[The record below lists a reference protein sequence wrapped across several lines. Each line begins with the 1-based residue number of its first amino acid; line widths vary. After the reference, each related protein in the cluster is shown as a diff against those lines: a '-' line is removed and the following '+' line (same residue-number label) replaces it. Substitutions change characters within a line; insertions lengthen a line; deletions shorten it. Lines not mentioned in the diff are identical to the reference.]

1 MKRILLLGLFILFIF
16 NISGCTPQ
24 PKKTEEPTTQPNKI
38 DENIDKQKSP
48 MSKVEYKENL
58 VKSYEKYIKPLDLK
72 NYDDLEDI
80 LAKKGE
86 IDHEKVL
93 NDLEESLNDSKINI
107 KAFEESIIG
116 LEIDD
121 DNLKK
126 LNDKLVEECK
136 VLMDDIKVK
145 ETEIAKIDENI
156 LKKPTKELIKY
167 LKTNLDDDI
176 TEKNKFD
183 ETLDQIEDILG
194 INLES

>member
-24 PKKTEEPTTQPNKI
+24 YKKTEEPTTQPNKI

-48 MSKVEYKENL
+48 MSKAEYKENL

-86 IDHEKVL
+86 IYHEKFL

>member
-1 MKRILLLGLFILFIF
+1 MKRILLLGLFILLIF

-24 PKKTEEPTTQPNKI
+24 HKKTEEPTTQPNKI
-38 DENIDKQKSP
+38 DENIDNQKSP
-48 MSKVEYKENL
+48 MSKAEYKENL

-86 IDHEKVL
+86 IDHEKFL

-145 ETEIAKIDENI
+145 EMEIAKIDENI

>member
-1 MKRILLLGLFILFIF
+1 MKRILLLGLFILFIL
-16 NISGCTPQ
+16 NISGCTSQ
-24 PKKTEEPTTQPNKI
+24 PKKTEEPTTTPSKI

-48 MSKVEYKENL
+48 MNKEQYKDNL
-58 VKSYEKYIKPLDLK
+58 VKSYEKYIKPLDL
-72 NYDDLEDI
+72 NDYNDLDDM

-86 IDHEKVL
+86 VEHEKFL

-107 KAFEESIIG
+107 KSFEESITG
-116 LEIDD
+116 LEID
-121 DNLKK
+121 NPKLKE

-136 VLMDDIKVK
+136 VLMDDIKLK
-145 ETEIAKIDENI
+145 ETEISKINDNT
-156 LKKPTKELIKY
+156 LKKSTKELIEY

-183 ETLDQIEDILG
+183 EILDQIEDILG

>member
-24 PKKTEEPTTQPNKI
+24 HKKTEEPTTQPNKI

-48 MSKVEYKENL
+48 MSKAEYKENL

-80 LAKKGE
+80 VAKKGE
-86 IDHEKVL
+86 INHEKFL

-121 DNLKK
+121 DKLKK

-145 ETEIAKIDENI
+145 ETAIAKIDENI
-156 LKKPTKELIKY
+156 LKKPTKELIQY

-176 TEKNKFD
+176 TEK
-183 ETLDQIEDILG
+183 
-194 INLES
+194 INLMKL

>member
-1 MKRILLLGLFILFIF
+1 MKHILLLGLFILFIS
-16 NISGCTPQ
+16 NISGCTSQ
-24 PKKTEEPTTQPNKI
+24 PKKTEEPTTKPNKI
-38 DENIDKQKSP
+38 EENIDKQKSP
-48 MSKVEYKENL
+48 MTKEQYKENL

-72 NYDDLEDI
+72 DYDDLENM

-86 IDHEKVL
+86 INHEKFL
-93 NDLEESLNDSKINI
+93 NDLEEALNDSKINI
-107 KAFEESIIG
+107 KAFEESITG

-121 DNLKK
+121 AKLKN

-145 ETEIAKIDENI
+145 ENEIAKIDENT
-156 LKKPTKELIKY
+156 LKKSTKDLIEY
-167 LKTNLDDDI
+167 LKINLDDDI

-183 ETLDQIEDILG
+183 ETLNQIEDILG